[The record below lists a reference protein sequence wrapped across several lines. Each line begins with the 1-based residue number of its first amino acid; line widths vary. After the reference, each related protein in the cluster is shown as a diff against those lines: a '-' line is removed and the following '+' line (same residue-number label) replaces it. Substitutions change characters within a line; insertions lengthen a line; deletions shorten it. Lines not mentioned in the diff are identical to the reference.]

1 LKELAGVAG
10 YQVESR
16 EAERNLGEFQ
26 EWVDLWVED
35 LGEMPVALDLFIV
48 ADTEITPVLLF
59 FELLLDD
66 GRTRIQTIFRVIA

>member
-1 LKELAGVAG
+1 MAG

>member
-1 LKELAGVAG
+1 MAG
-10 YQVESR
+10 YQGESR